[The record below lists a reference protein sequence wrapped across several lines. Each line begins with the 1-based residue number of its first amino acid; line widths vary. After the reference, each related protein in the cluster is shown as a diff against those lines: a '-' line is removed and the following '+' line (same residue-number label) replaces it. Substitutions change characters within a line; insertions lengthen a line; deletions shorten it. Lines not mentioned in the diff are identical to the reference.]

1 MSLMP
6 MNQDQYGQPV
16 MQDISRQRKLAEQLR
31 QQEDLNGQMVSG
43 HYVAPSWTQHLARA
57 LNPFLGEYVDKKA
70 TAKEKDYNTTKSA
83 KIAELLKGMS
93 PQTTQN
99 GVTETS
105 TMPAYEPSQM
115 DRFGSPMQGVQRE
128 PVVTQTPNMQTET
141 PEQAYAR
148 QREKAYQLAGEYQ
161 GDPTVALAI
170 SDMNHMRDRGEML
183 GDKTA
188 DRQYADTREEKLYN
202 RGRIDKLSDTE
213 AEHKWLTIQHQLE
226 RGEHVEDRDLQFAQQ
241 YKLQNSGFRH
251 DESMQRQSFGH
262 AEKLAAEK
270 AKADAKLEK
279 GTYDAERGMIID
291 TRTGEARPVTQNG
304 VPFTAKLPEAQ
315 QKQIVGTKNL
325 KNAIAEYKDQMGGW
339 NASDIVKPD
348 ARAAM
353 GVKYNNMML
362 QAKEAY
368 NLGVLNGPDFEI
380 LTSVV
385 TDPRSITG
393 AITSN
398 DALVKQATELDRIMG
413 DISGTTSD
421 KVRGNDTPYVPK
433 QTTISTGKGT
443 AQHPEDSQ
451 AVSWAKANPKD
462 PRSSAILKANGL

>member
-105 TMPAYEPSQM
+105 AMPAYEPSQM

-128 PVVTQTPNMQTET
+128 PVITQTPNMQTET

-148 QREKAYQLAGEYQ
+148 QREKAYQLASEYQ

-170 SDMNHMRDRGEML
+170 SDMNHMRDRGEVL

-188 DRQYADTREEKLYN
+188 DRQYADTREEKIYTRN
-202 RGRIDKLSDTE
+202 RGDQVSDREDTQSFTADQNKLSRDQQE
-213 AEHKWLTIQHQLE
+213 A
-226 RGEHVEDRDLQFAQQ
+226 LQKA
-241 YKLQNSGFRH
+241 GFT
-251 DESMQRQSFGH
+251 H
-262 AEKLAAEK
+262 AEILQIGNQKFQAGQNALS
-270 AKADAKLEK
+270 
-279 GTYDAERGMIID
+279 
-291 TRTGEARPVTQNG
+291 RT
-304 VPFTAKLPEAQ
+304 
-315 QKQIVGTKNL
+315 
-325 KNAIAEYKDQMGGW
+325 
-339 NASDIVKPD
+339 
-348 ARAAM
+348 
-353 GVKYNNMML
+353 
-362 QAKEAY
+362 QAKELAGA
-368 NLGVLNGPDFEI
+368 NTAPVQVLDP
-380 LTSVV
+380 V
-385 TDPRSITG
+385 TGKPVYVNR
-393 AITSN
+393 N
-398 DALVKQATELDRIMG
+398 DAIGKQPYDANSTAQGTPAQKVNDAKDVLQILKQAAPLINKSTG
-413 DISGTTSD
+413 SGLGAMVDSSAAFFGNTTSGAQNAASLKALEGSLVSKMPKMSGPQSD
-421 KVRGNDTPYVPK
+421 KDVLLYKQMAGQIGDPTLPPK
-433 QTTISTGKGT
+433 QKQAAMDTINELNSRYAGVPLEPLDYANTNMQSTGKGT
-443 AQHPEDSQ
+443 AQHPEDI
-451 AVSWAKANPKD
+451 ND
-462 PRSSAILKANGL
+462 LLKKYGGK